1 MKLKEFLADN
11 KKKNAL
17 IGVLMLTAFFIL
29 LPTFVK
35 VIGWQ
40 MSPYSENEVV
50 ITTVSYQSEGPTEGG
65 FNLIVG
71 NLFQPS
77 PKFTDESYPAIIAC
91 HGFLF
96 GVGKESMNRWCVELA
111 KRGFVVL
118 SLDLPGN
125 GMSIGNLDM
134 IPRKDYESIIIRDGI
149 TYLKSLEIVNDSA
162 IGLIGISYGGGVVS
176 MCAGELGELVDAT
189 ISLNG
194 FTNLTDWLIAE
205 KGILKGAGITFSVS
219 QDHITLE
226 KVGETIVTK
235 DNIQDIL
242 ILFGVIKG
250 DASDFDGLIVPETNK
265 LSRTFLK
272 KFDAVDNL
280 PNAKNKSV
288 MFIHSQR
295 DGTFGDTNQS
305 GQGYDAITNAG
316 NKAYYVSIDDNHQ
329 LMGNSSYPSD
339 YCIINFFEE
348 KLMGVDLGM
357 DGASDLARYSQERDI
372 ILTYSLN
379 FTFILFYECLIVFLI
394 SLIPAFLVI
403 SIIVYNKKLATKRA
417 RKEEDVLNVKE
428 KKPDYI
434 DMSFGRG
441 STARTIIFLSLQYLL
456 AITLMLGVG
465 LGFFHDLIAGFLCGT
480 FYFSMFMALYYL
492 PDQAEIDLWT
502 RLKGSSYNNLSADR
516 KDNAKVFDINS
527 WIILG
532 VVIAIA
538 VVGAYVG
545 SLFSTIP
552 PFFKEPI
559 ESILVPMLIM
569 GVIFVVLGILYILFI
584 EKKENEGISFNQIPW
599 GRYTLSRYGILKS
612 VVYGSALFLNFFV
625 QWNMW
630 AFFMK
635 FPMIMGPHSPFY
647 MIMILAV
654 IMFFGG
660 VQILIKVLKE
670 KFLIDNIK
678 IPERALGKKLLVEI
692 IAGIMG
698 TLIYVGVIYFAFA
711 PLLADTLFGNLAIYL
726 ALLFGGIYLI
736 TSIIKLFCA
745 DKGVFGVSVF
755 FPLLIMAILGFLLH
769 I

>member
-1 MKLKEFLADN
+1 MKLDDLLTNN
-11 KKKNAL
+11 KKKNMIVSIL
-17 IGVLMLTAFFIL
+17 ILTSFFIL

-40 MSPYSENEVV
+40 MAPYTEDEVV
-50 ITTVSYQSEGPTEGG
+50 ITTVSYNSEGPTEGG

-77 PKFTDESYPAIIAC
+77 PKFTDERYPAIIAC

-96 GVGKESMNRWCVELA
+96 GIGKETMNRWCVELA

-149 TYLKSLEIVNDSA
+149 YYLQSLAIVNRNA
-162 IGLIGISYGGGVVS
+162 IGLIGISYGGGIVS
-176 MCAGELGELVDAT
+176 MSAGELGGLVDAT

-194 FTNLTDWLIAE
+194 FTNLTDWLITPE
-205 KGILKGAGITFSVS
+205 KGILAGAGITFSVT
-219 QDHITLE
+219 QDYITLE
-226 KVGETIVTK
+226 KVGTTTVTK
-235 DNIQDIL
+235 NNILDIL
-242 ILFGVIKG
+242 TLYGVIKG
-250 DASDFDGLIVPETNK
+250 GASDFAGLIVPDTTH
-265 LSRTFLK
+265 LSRTFLR

-280 PNAKNKSV
+280 PNAKNDSV
-288 MFIHSQR
+288 MFIHSSR
-295 DGTFGDTNQS
+295 DGTFGYSNQS
-305 GQGYDAITNAG
+305 GQGYDAITAAG
-316 NKAYYVSIDDNHQ
+316 KTAHYISVDDNHQ
-329 LMGNSSYPSD
+329 LMDDPDFTSD

-348 KLMGVDLGM
+348 KLKGVVLGNFTT
-357 DGASDLARYSQERDI
+357 DLAKYSQERDI
-372 ILTYSLN
+372 VLTYSLN
-379 FTFILFYECLIVFLI
+379 FSFMLFYECLIVFFI
-394 SLIPAFLVI
+394 SLIPAFFVI
-403 SIIVYNKKLATKRA
+403 SIIVYNKKIATKRA
-417 RKEEDVLNVKE
+417 RTEEDILNIKKE
-428 KKPDYI
+428 NPDHI

-441 STARTIIFLSLQYLL
+441 STARTIIFLALQYLI
-456 AITLMLGVG
+456 AITMMLGVG
-465 LGFFHDLIAGFLCGT
+465 LGFFHDLVVGFLCGT
-480 FYFSMFMALYYL
+480 FYFSMFMCLYYL

-502 RLKGSSYNNLSADR
+502 RLKDSNYNNLSINR
-516 KDNAKVFDINS
+516 KKEAKVFDINS

-538 VVGAYVG
+538 ILGAYVG
-545 SLFSTIP
+545 SLVSIIP
-552 PFFKEPI
+552 PFFQEPI
-559 ESILVPMLIM
+559 ESILTPMLIM
-569 GVIFVVLGILYILFI
+569 GVIFVALGILYIFFI
-584 EKKENEGISFNQIPW
+584 EKKENDVISFNQIPW
-599 GRYTLSRYGILKS
+599 TRYSLNRYGIMKS

-625 QWNMW
+625 QYNLF

-647 MIMILAV
+647 MIMIMAV

-660 VQILIKVLKE
+660 VQILIKILKE
-670 KFLIDNIK
+670 KFLLDNIE
-678 IPERALGKKLLVEI
+678 IPEKAIGKKILVEI
-692 IAGIMG
+692 ITGVIGIV
-698 TLIYVGVIYFAFA
+698 IYVGVIYIAFA

-736 TSIIKLFCA
+736 TSIIKLLCA

-755 FPLLIMAILGFLLH
+755 FPLLIFAILGFLLH